1 MADLDVDVQVL
12 DAGTQALVLHFMEA
26 NGYEVVTLGEGLRS
40 FRRTT
45 VESEWVPGR
54 ILLNA
59 VLDAQTSSMTVR
71 CGADTQDAMRALI
84 NSARDAMGA
93 LSYILQVSLG
103 GFTEKWLC
111 EPADSAVG
119 DDTGTYDKFSLMA
132 VKQQIAF
139 TIPRS
144 PILVA

>member
-1 MADLDVDVQVL
+1 MTIPTRPLGRTGVDV
-12 DAGTQALVLHFMEA
+12 T
-26 NGYEVVTLGEGLRS
+26 TLGYGAMELRGAPRAPALDDADAS
-40 FRRTT
+40 R
-45 VESEWVPGR
+45 
-54 ILLNA
+54 LLNA